1 MENHPLIM
9 SDSFFVCKHLVITI
23 FKKNLLGFTSENF
36 SCHPTI
42 CYLLFIFHSHKNYIL
57 VMLKE
62 IGGIFMNIAWKEIKK
77 NKVRFLILGSIVFLV
92 SLLTFIISGLANGLS
107 QDNAALIKDLPN
119 GQFYMNKDAEETY
132 NLSRIESSITDKML
146 NEQKD
151 AVALSIQ
158 MGFLNDENDKQR
170 SVVFVTSTDSVVFEN
185 VKSGEIILDRSLE
198 EEGIKI
204 GDTLTNNQ
212 FSGEFVVKGFVDQ
225 KKYSHAPV
233 AYINLENYKEIY
245 RVEEMQL
252 VFIPGDSSQEFTG
265 LQSFS
270 KKEFLKTIP
279 SYIAEQTSLN
289 MIVWFLIVISGML
302 FAIFF
307 YMMNVQKMGLYGIL
321 KAIGVK
327 TSALFKMMWTQ
338 MIFITVIALALS
350 ATFSQVFNIIAPE
363 GMPFSLT
370 TGTTVLLSLVF
381 LIIGFI
387 GATLSGIQIKKV
399 DPLQAI
405 QQGEV

>member
-1 MENHPLIM
+1 M
-9 SDSFFVCKHLVITI
+9 
-23 FKKNLLGFTSENF
+23 
-36 SCHPTI
+36 
-42 CYLLFIFHSHKNYIL
+42 
-57 VMLKE
+57 
-62 IGGIFMNIAWKEIKK
+62 MNIAWKEIKK

-107 QDNAALIKDLPN
+107 QDNAALIKDLPS
-119 GQFYMNKDAEETY
+119 GQFFMNEDADETY
-132 NLSRIESSITDKML
+132 NLSRIDSSIQDKIL
-146 NEQKD
+146 NNQKD

-158 MGFLNDENDKQR
+158 MGFLNDETGKQR
-170 SVVFVTSTDSVVFEN
+170 SVAFVTSTDSKLFN
-185 VKSGEIILDRSLE
+185 HVKDGEIVLDRSLE
-198 EEGIKI
+198 DEGIKI

-212 FSGEFVVKGFVDQ
+212 YSGNFVVKGFVDQ

-233 AYINLENYKEIY
+233 AYISMEDYREIY

-252 VFIPGDSSQEFTG
+252 VFVPGEDSSLEIAG
-265 LQSFS
+265 LQSFT
-270 KKEFLKTIP
+270 KKDFLNTIP
-279 SYIAEQTSLN
+279 SYSAEQMSLN
-289 MIVWFLIVISGML
+289 MIVWFLVIISGML

-327 TSALFKMMWTQ
+327 TSTLFKMMWTQ
-338 MIFITVIALALS
+338 MVFITVIALALS
-350 ATFSQVFNIIAPE
+350 VTFSQVFNMIAPK

-370 TGTTVLLSLVF
+370 PETTIQLSVVF

-387 GATLSGIQIKKV
+387 GATLSGVQIRKV
-399 DPLQAI
+399 EPLQAI